1 MLTFRNANGTFAT
14 ERNYK
19 IPELNIELLQK
30 YYLNDL
36 RLARRMNSV
45 NFMEEFSRKRNDE
58 QYKGDKNI
66 NKDLPTTKI
75 NRK

>member
-1 MLTFRNANGTFAT
+1 VLTFRNANGNFAT

-30 YYLNDL
+30 YYLNDM

-45 NFMEEFSRKRNDE
+45 SFMEEFSRKKNEE
-58 QYKGDKNI
+58 QHNKDDKNI
-66 NKDLPTTKI
+66 NKD
-75 NRK
+75 